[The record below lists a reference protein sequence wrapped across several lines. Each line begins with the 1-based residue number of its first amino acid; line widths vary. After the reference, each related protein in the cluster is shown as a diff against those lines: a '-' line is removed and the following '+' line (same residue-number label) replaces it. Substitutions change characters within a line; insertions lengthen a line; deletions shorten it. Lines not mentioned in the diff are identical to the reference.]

1 MTPKEWLAHRGIVP
15 VLSPGMV
22 QNTLSPT
29 PLFLGADWIIN
40 LLNTILQGITGA
52 IGELFTAG
60 LAEFL
65 FFPSPYHMPAANEA
79 FYYSRDLGLKLFP
92 IVIALGILSMPFSQM
107 EKARPYRQAWRGVTV
122 IFAIA
127 LAPPM
132 LDICLQLV
140 NWTGQQ
146 LYPTS
151 YSLSFAGQ
159 GMLDQLAGIGLAGVG
174 LVVAGYL
181 MMGVSILGILV
192 LLFFLFLREFLFQ
205 LTYQHFAILMVLWY
219 IDWGP
224 FKVSN
229 HIAKLVFRTTSYL
242 LLAGILMSA
251 ALATGATLAGGDPGA
266 VQASMQ
272 GGQFA
277 GEQATISF
285 WRQFA
290 GWFMGIA
297 LAGVVGAKAATM
309 GGVPMSQVA
318 RAKGGGSGSG
328 GSASDAGGD
337 GKITRIRDQGR
348 EALSQ
353 LGSRAGDR
361 FDEAGGPLAGTQEF
375 LAQGRSSLNETA
387 SSISDRIGPQG
398 SAVAAGVGS
407 VGKFAAKEGMAG
419 TAYAA
424 KNMNQSPMQWATA
437 ARNRYRDK
445 PLVDTGQY
453 SGGQYKLDSFESSGS
468 GASGGAT
475 DSTSVGGSRA
485 AAASANDREPEQ
497 DGLTEEFN
505 EALDEAFENS
515 GFSEGGNN
523 QSEGGLVDDNAG
535 GSGAHPGGYSDRPD
549 GEADIGWEAK
559 PRYTLRQ
566 TGNGGD
572 GASSESGSPESTP
585 TESSAPE
592 SSATE
597 SDSSGDRESDNGR
610 DDDWDNLV
618 NFM

>member
-1 MTPKEWLAHRGIVP
+1 MIQT
-15 VLSPGMV
+15 
-22 QNTLSPT
+22 TLTPT
-29 PLFLGADWIIN
+29 PLFVGADWIIN
-40 LLNTILQGITGA
+40 LLNTILQGLTGA

-65 FFPSPYHMPAANEA
+65 FFPSPYHMSAANEA
-79 FYYSRDLGLKLFP
+79 FYYSRELGLKLFP
-92 IVIALGILSMPFSQM
+92 IVIAFGILSMPFSQM
-107 EKARPYRQAWRGVTV
+107 EKARPYRQVWRGVTV
-122 IFAIA
+122 IFAMA

-146 LYPTS
+146 LFPTS

-181 MMGVSILGILV
+181 MMGVSILGVLV

-205 LTYQHFAILMVLWY
+205 LTYQHFAILMVMWY

-229 HIAKLVFRTTSYL
+229 HIAKLVFRTTGYL

-251 ALATGATLAGGDPGA
+251 ALATGAALAGGDPGT

-318 RAKGGGSGSG
+318 RARGAGSGSG
-328 GSASDAGGD
+328 NTASASNGD
-337 GKITRIRDQGR
+337 GKITRLRDQGR
-348 EALSQ
+348 EALSD
-353 LGSRAGDR
+353 LGSRAGGR
-361 FDEAGGPLAGTQEF
+361 LDEAGGPLAGISVGG
-375 LAQGRSSLNETA
+375 AQGYIAQGKSSLNETA
-387 SSISDRIGPQG
+387 SSISDRVGPRG
-398 SAVAAGVGS
+398 TAVAAGVGS
-407 VGKFAAKEGMAG
+407 VGKFAATEGMAG

-437 ARNRYRDK
+437 ARDRYRER
-445 PLVDTGQY
+445 PLVDTGKY
-453 SGGQYKLDSFESSGS
+453 SDGQYKLDSFGSSGS

-475 DSTSVGGSRA
+475 DSTPVDGSRA
-485 AAASANDREPEQ
+485 AAAGATDRESEQ
-497 DGLTEEFN
+497 AGLSDEFD
-505 EALDEAFENS
+505 EAFDEAFENS
-515 GFSEGGNN
+515 DLFESGNN
-523 QSEGGLVDDNAG
+523 QSKRGLVDDNAG
-535 GSGAHPGGYSDRPD
+535 GSGTSPSGYSDRAD
-549 GEADIGWEAK
+549 GETDTGWELK
-559 PRYTLRQ
+559 PRYTLRR
-566 TGNGGD
+566 TGSEGD
-572 GASSESGSPESTP
+572 GET
-585 TESSAPE
+585 SAPE
-592 SSATE
+592 SPPAGSNP
-597 SDSSGDRESDNGR
+597 SDNSEDNGEDDR
-610 DDDWDNLV
+610 DWGNPAD
-618 NFM
+618 FM